1 MNELDLNPRTGPI
14 RPARETSPALTLL
27 LWMVASAILAQA
39 VLAGLFISATAPV
52 LMAHAIVGSLLS
64 WFAIAP
70 AAVAI
75 VRREDLDRR
84 VVTGSILLPVGLWV
98 QSTLGHM
105 PFAVGTAIHVPLGVG
120 LFAGSVILA
129 IASARSGDRS
139 SRRPV

>member
-1 MNELDLNPRTGPI
+1 MKEVDSNPRIAST
-14 RPARETSPALTLL
+14 RPARRSSPALTWL

-52 LMAHAIVGSLLS
+52 LMAHAIIGSLLS

-75 VRREDLDRR
+75 AQRRHLDPRL
-84 VVTGSILLPVGLWV
+84 VAGSILLPVGLWV

-105 PFAVGTAIHVPLGVG
+105 PFAVSTAIHVPFGVG
-120 LFAGSVILA
+120 LFAAAVILA
-129 IASARSGDRS
+129 IASARSGDS
-139 SRRPV
+139 H